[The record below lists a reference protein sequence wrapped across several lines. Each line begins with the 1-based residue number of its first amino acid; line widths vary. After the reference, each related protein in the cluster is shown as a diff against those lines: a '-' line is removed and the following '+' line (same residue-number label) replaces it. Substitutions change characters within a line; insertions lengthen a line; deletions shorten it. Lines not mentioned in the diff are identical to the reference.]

1 MKKTVSRDLS
11 KFVEQALKSES
22 TDILIKRFEQF
33 LDKLGFRGFFYTA
46 IPGMPKTDPDKK
58 FFLQNVL
65 LYTSD
70 RKVVD
75 GLMKSEI
82 FGRGPIIIRMMA
94 GPAEPFTAYQA
105 FKEVTGKPPPG
116 RPEDVLEDPSIAYS
130 LLCPLDTPDRR
141 CGVTLLSKERS
152 VLKLYRQLW
161 RVKHVA
167 YAGTVI
173 FHERWKA
180 LVHKKNDAG
189 LSIRECECLLWAA
202 QGKTADEIAAILGI
216 SERTV
221 RFHLKNA
228 SEKMDTVNTTQ
239 TVALAIAQGLIPPQ
253 PFE

>member
-1 MKKTVSRDLS
+1 MNNVINRELC
-11 KFVEQALKSES
+11 KFVDQAMNAES
-22 TDILIKRFEQF
+22 TDKLISRFERF

-46 IPGMPKTDPDKK
+46 IPGVPRKEPDKNL
-58 FFLQNVL
+58 FLQNVL

-70 RKVVD
+70 MQLVES
-75 GLMKSEI
+75 LMKSEI
-82 FGRGPIIIRMMA
+82 FGRGPILIRMMA
-94 GPAEPFTAYQA
+94 GPAEPFTPYQA

-116 RPEDVLEDPSIAYS
+116 RPEEILEDPSIAYS

-141 CGVTLLSKERS
+141 CGATLLSKERS

-161 RVKHVA
+161 KVKNVA

-180 LVHKKNDAG
+180 LVHKGSKAG

-202 QGKTADEIAAILGI
+202 QGKTADEMATILGI

-221 RFHLKNA
+221 RFHLNNA
-228 SEKMDTVNTTQ
+228 SQKMDTVNTTQ